1 MLGTIALSDVRKLG
15 DKFSILEQ
23 RIGAVF
29 DVGSN
34 MLKNGDFSKGIDGD
48 YVAENWIKS
57 AKVMTKEFLQYNK
70 GERTQKV
77 DTLYN
82 NQAMSQPM
90 DISIGDK
97 LYYEVVIAGKVRTEE
112 PVALRLGIGYD
123 PDGNMQ
129 ASTGAISSVGLTRGV
144 YTSPLSGSFIGL
156 TGHAG
161 VRANAILSRVFI
173 VNLTTVFGA
182 GLEPTLEEIESLG
195 IDGIITLRSLHKRV
209 ADLETRE
216 TDIEDTV
223 DLIRQHLP
231 TAEPSIPRLTWSTIT
246 TGSSR
251 PKWLSSDGEVLFG
264 NNGSQLLQSKDEWE
278 TTEPIGDLLPRPI
291 AGVRELSTGELLVS
305 TTGQETAGGTRAKL
319 YKTVGYSRENP
330 SETTFKQVLESLT
343 DITQFT
349 NHWGFSVYENIVV
362 VSEYGQWDETGA
374 RRVYLS
380 TDYGDTFSQIFDLLT
395 TEAIGRPPIQP
406 NAHVHSCCYD
416 PYHNRIWITVGDRP
430 NSGVYYSDNLGES
443 WVFVENSD
451 VTQFTTVTALPSC
464 VLFGTDDTKSAGIYV
479 YRRKHRSK
487 MPTIEPL
494 FLLNERPT
502 ITHVFQ
508 GAFRRNW
515 DPTTPVY
522 LSASGSA
529 SAGEK
534 SVLFGVVDDIKAH
547 LLWEADSEGD
557 FSYGIMPLGPTK
569 SGNLISFM
577 TDPGITGYRVVKAEA
592 PEWIKP

>member
-23 RIGAVF
+23 RIDAVF

-34 MLKNGDFSKGIDGD
+34 MLKNGDFSEGIDGD

-57 AKVMTKEFLQYNK
+57 ASVMSKAYLQYNK

-82 NQAMSQPM
+82 DQAISQPM
-90 DISIGDK
+90 DISKGDK
-97 LYYEVVIAGKVRTEE
+97 VYYEIVIAGKVRTDQ
-112 PVALRLGIGYD
+112 PVALYLGIGND

-129 ASTGAISSVGLTRGV
+129 EPTGAISSVGLTRRV
-144 YTSPLSGSFIGL
+144 FTAPWSASFIGL
-156 TGHAG
+156 TGHYG

-195 IDGIITLRSLHKRV
+195 LDGIITLKGLHKRV
-209 ADLETRE
+209 RDLETRE
-216 TDIEDTV
+216 TDVEDTV

-231 TAEPSIPRLTWSTIT
+231 TAEPSIPRLTWSTIR
-246 TGSSR
+246 TGYSL

-264 NNGSQLLQSKDEWE
+264 NLGGQLLQSKDEWE
-278 TTEPIGDLLPRPI
+278 TTEQIGDLLPRPI
-291 AGVRELSTGELLVS
+291 DGVRELSTGELLVS
-305 TTGQETAGGTRAKL
+305 TSSEETAGGTRAKL
-319 YKTVGYSRENP
+319 YKTVGYNREDP
-330 SETTFKQVLESLT
+330 SETTFTQVLESLT
-343 DITQFT
+343 DMAQFN
-349 NHWGFSVYENIVV
+349 NHWGFSVYENVVV

-395 TEAIGRPPIQP
+395 TEATGRPPIKP

-416 PYHNRIWITVGDRP
+416 PYYNRIWITVGDRP

-443 WVFVENSD
+443 WVFVENSH
-451 VTQFTTVTALPSC
+451 VTQFTTVTVLPSC
-464 VLFGTDDTKSAGIYV
+464 VLFGSDDTSSSGIYV

-494 FLLNERPT
+494 FLLNEKPT

-522 LSASGSA
+522 ISAMAVAASG
-529 SAGEK
+529 EK
-534 SVLFGVVDDIKAH
+534 PVVFGVVDDIKAH
-547 LLWEADSEGD
+547 LLWEGDSEGG
-557 FSYGIMPLGPTK
+557 FTHAAMPLGATK
-569 SGNLISFM
+569 SGNLVSFM
-577 TDPGITGYRVVKAEA
+577 TDPDITGYKVVKAEA
-592 PEWIKP
+592 PEWIKA